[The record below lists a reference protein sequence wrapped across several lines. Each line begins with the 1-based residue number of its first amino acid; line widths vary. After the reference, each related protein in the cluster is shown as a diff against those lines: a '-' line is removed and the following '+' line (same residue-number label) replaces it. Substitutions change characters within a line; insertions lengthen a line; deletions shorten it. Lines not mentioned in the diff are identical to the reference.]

1 MDEQLMTAAK
11 TLARW
16 CYGRG
21 VDERILTCGDQ
32 LLTKAVDQAIGRPA
46 PAHLE
51 HALWQRTATVLRQRR
66 DWDRDH
72 QVTPPPSAACLPCA
86 GVAEECP
93 THAGRR
99 RRACGGQLHRIVV
112 DEGYDTHP
120 CCDRR
125 GPPVRTLSSSTR
137 RSCWVP
143 RCLPSLAEPSG
154 RHVSKE
160 FGRGDRPDP
169 RPAHK

>member
-1 MDEQLMTAAK
+1 MDDQLMTAAK

-32 LLTKAVDQAIGRPA
+32 LLKKAVDQAIGRPA
-46 PAHLE
+46 PPHLE
-51 HALWQRTATVLRQRR
+51 HALWQQTATLLRQRR

-72 QVTPPPSAACLPCA
+72 QVTPPPAAACLPCA
-86 GVAEECP
+86 VAAEQCP

-99 RRACGGQLHRIVV
+99 CRACGGLLHRIVV

-120 CCDRR
+120 CCDR
-125 GPPVRTLSSSTR
+125 PSSTG
-137 RSCWVP
+137 SPTV
-143 RCLPSLAEPSG
+143 LEHTAQLLGATLLAQ
-154 RHVSKE
+154 
-160 FGRGDRPDP
+160 
-169 RPAHK
+169 PA